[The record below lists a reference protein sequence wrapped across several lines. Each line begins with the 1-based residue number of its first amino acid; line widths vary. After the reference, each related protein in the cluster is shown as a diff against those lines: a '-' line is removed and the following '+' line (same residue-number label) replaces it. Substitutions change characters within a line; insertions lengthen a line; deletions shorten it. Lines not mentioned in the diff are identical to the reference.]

1 MSDLEREAPCGL
13 VAMQPDGTI
22 ADANEAFCG
31 LTGRS
36 REDLIGKTTFS
47 QLLTGGGRIYHE
59 THFAPLLQMQGN
71 VRSIALEIARPD
83 GERVPVLVN
92 AVLEY
97 DDAGDPAVA
106 RAAVFEATERRSY
119 ERELLR
125 AKEDAERAEQKSAAL
140 ARTLQ
145 QTLIPPLAPEIPGLE
160 VTALYRPAGAGTEV
174 GGDFFD
180 VFQIDDD
187 DWVVVIGDVQ
197 GKGAAAAVV
206 TALVRHT
213 VRAAAVL
220 EQDPTEILDTVNTV
234 LLRSDSERFCTVG
247 VMRMMRVDRTW
258 RAVIGLGGHTQ
269 PILSRRGHVPAQVG
283 EPGMLLGVWAEAETT
298 NSVILLEPGDIIVMY
313 TDGVTEGRSGD
324 EFFGESRLLALVE
337 ANSGNTDTL
346 VHAILDEA
354 VAFQSGITRDDIV
367 VVGVGLPDH

>member
-13 VAMQPDGTI
+13 ITTSPDGAI
-22 ADANEAFCG
+22 LDVNDAFCA
-31 LTGRS
+31 LTGHS
-36 REDLIGKTTFS
+36 RDELVGRTKFA

-59 THFAPLLQMQGN
+59 THFAPLLQMQGS

-83 GERVPVLVN
+83 GERLPVLVN
-92 AVLEY
+92 AVLDH
-97 DDAGDPAVA
+97 DDAGDPVVV

-145 QTLIPPLAPEIPGLE
+145 QTLIPPVAPSIPGLE
-160 VTALYRPAGAGTEV
+160 VAAVYRPAGVGDEV
-174 GGDFFD
+174 GGDFYD

-187 DWVVVIGDVQ
+187 DWIVVVGDVQ

-206 TALVRHT
+206 TSLVRHT

-234 LLRSDSERFCTVG
+234 LLRSHSERFCTLG
-247 VMRMMRVDRTW
+247 VMRIMRVDRTW
-258 RAVIGLGGHTQ
+258 RAVIGIGGHTQ
-269 PILSRRGHVPAQVG
+269 PILCRRGHVPAQVG
-283 EPGMLLGVWAEAETT
+283 EPGMLIGVWESAETT
-298 NSVILLEPGDIIVMY
+298 NSVILLEPGDVIVMY
-313 TDGVTEGRSGD
+313 TDGVTEGRAGR

-337 ANSGNTDTL
+337 VNRGDTDTL
-346 VHAILDEA
+346 VNTILDEA
-354 VAFQSGITRDDIV
+354 VAFQNGVTRDDIV
-367 VVGVGLPDH
+367 VLGIGLPEE